1 MSFRSPLLALSTA
14 LVTAAG
20 LAWTS
25 LPAGAADGGPD
36 DLLELAQT
44 TPPANPPPP
53 GPGGPGGPGGPDQRE
68 HRAMNPKAFCLDQVA
83 RRAGNRA
90 YIRLRLDLKADQTA
104 AWNAFAKAS
113 DDADVKDVARCNAL
127 PTEMKE
133 RPSYVERLTME
144 ETVMKAR
151 IERMDA
157 VKPCLQG
164 PDDTLSP
171 EQKAVLDSPRPM
183 GGRGGM
189 HHHRGRR

>member
-14 LVTAAG
+14 LLTAAG

-25 LPAGAADGGPD
+25 APASALDGGPD

-44 TPPANPPPP
+44 TPQTNPPPAA
-53 GPGGPGGPGGPDQRE
+53 GGHEQHGQQGQR
-68 HRAMNPKAFCLDQVA
+68 AVNPRAFCLDQIA

-90 YIRLRLDLKADQTA
+90 YIRLRLDLKSDQMA

-127 PTEMKE
+127 PTEMKD
-133 RPSYVERLTME
+133 RPTYVERLTME

-151 IERMDA
+151 IERINA
-157 VKPCLQG
+157 IKPSLQALY
-164 PDDTLSP
+164 DTLSP
-171 EQKAVLDSPRPM
+171 EQKAVLDAPRPM
-183 GGRGGM
+183 GGHGGGM
-189 HHHRGRR
+189 HHRSRR

>member
-25 LPAGAADGGPD
+25 LPASAADGGSD

-44 TPPANPPPP
+44 TPPTNPPR
-53 GPGGPGGPGGPDQRE
+53 GHGLGSPGGPDQRE

-90 YIRLRLDLKADQTA
+90 YVRLRLDLKAEQMT

-127 PTEMKE
+127 PTEVKE
-133 RPSYVERLTME
+133 QPNYVERLTME
-144 ETVMKAR
+144 ENVMKAR
-151 IERMDA
+151 IERIDA
-157 VKPCLQG
+157 VKPSLQALY
-164 PDDTLSP
+164 DTLSP
-171 EQKAVLDSPRPM
+171 EQKVVLDSPRPM
-183 GGRGGM
+183 GRGGM
-189 HHHRGRR
+189 HHRSRR

>member
-1 MSFRSPLLALSTA
+1 MSFRFPLLALSTA

-25 LPAGAADGGPD
+25 APANAAGSGPD

-44 TPPANPPPP
+44 TPPTNPPP
-53 GPGGPGGPGGPDQRE
+53 GPGGHARHEQRE
-68 HRAMNPKAFCLDQVA
+68 QRAMNPKAFCLDQVA

-90 YIRLRLDLKADQTA
+90 YVKLRLDLKADQMT

-133 RPSYVERLTME
+133 RPSYIERLTME
-144 ETVMKAR
+144 ESVMKAR
-151 IERMDA
+151 IERIDA
-157 VKPCLQG
+157 VKPSLQALY
-164 PDDTLSP
+164 DTLSP

>member
-20 LAWTS
+20 LAWAS
-25 LPAGAADGGPD
+25 LPASAADGGSD

-44 TPPANPPPP
+44 TPPTNPPP
-53 GPGGPGGPGGPDQRE
+53 GTGGPDQRE
-68 HRAMNPKAFCLDQVA
+68 QRAMNPRAFCLDQIA

-90 YIRLRLDLKADQTA
+90 YIRLRLDLKADQMA
-104 AWNAFAKAS
+104 SWNAFAKAS

-127 PTEMKE
+127 PTELKE
-133 RPSYVERLTME
+133 KPNYVERLTME
-144 ETVMKAR
+144 ENFMKAR
-151 IERMDA
+151 IERIDA
-157 VKPCLQG
+157 VKPSLQALYN
-164 PDDTLSP
+164 TLSP

-189 HHHRGRR
+189 HHRGRR

>member
-25 LPAGAADGGPD
+25 LPAGAADGGSD
-36 DLLELAQT
+36 DLLELAQS
-44 TPPANPPPP
+44 TPPPNPPP
-53 GPGGPGGPGGPDQRE
+53 GTGGPDQRE

-90 YIRLRLDLKADQTA
+90 YIRLRLDLKADQMT

-127 PTEMKE
+127 PTEVKE
-133 RPSYVERLTME
+133 RPTYVERLTME

-151 IERMDA
+151 IERIDA
-157 VKPCLQG
+157 VKPSLQALY
-164 PDDTLSP
+164 DTLSP

-183 GGRGGM
+183 GGRGM
-189 HHHRGRR
+189 HHQRGRR